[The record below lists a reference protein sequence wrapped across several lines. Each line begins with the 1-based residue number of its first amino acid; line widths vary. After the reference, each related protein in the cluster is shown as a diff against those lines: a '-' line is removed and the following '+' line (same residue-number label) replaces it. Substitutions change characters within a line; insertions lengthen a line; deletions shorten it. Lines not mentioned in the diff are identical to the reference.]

1 MIMMVLNKKKL
12 KKIFIGILV
21 IILAILGFLFV
32 NRNNDKPTLNMFY
45 KASEPYYNGNKT
57 NSGRVAISCN
67 VDLGWESE
75 YIEKI
80 LKVLDEKKAK
90 ITFAVTGRWAEENPE
105 FLLEIQKKG
114 HEIANHGYKHLDY
127 GTLDY
132 DKNYEQIKTSKK
144 IIDEII
150 KTETKFFQAPGGSFN
165 KDTVKAAI
173 DLGYIPYKWD
183 IDTIDWKNRQEPE
196 VIIERVKSKDMKDS
210 SIILMHPTHA
220 SAEGIDDIIEII
232 ESKGLKPGKLSD
244 VFDVKKTI

>member
-1 MIMMVLNKKKL
+1 MIMMVLNKKKV
-12 KKIFIGILV
+12 KKILIISLVIVLAIIGI
-21 IILAILGFLFV
+21 IFMSKKGT
-32 NRNNDKPTLNMFY
+32 KPTINMFY
-45 KASEPYYNGNKT
+45 KAEEPYYNGTK
-57 NSGRVAISCN
+57 SGSGHVAISCN

-80 LKVLDEKKAK
+80 LKVLDEKNAK

-127 GTLDY
+127 ATLNY
-132 DKNYEQIKTSKK
+132 DKNYEQIKTSK
-144 IIDEII
+144 EII
-150 KTETKFFQAPGGSFN
+150 ENIIKKETKFFQAPGGSFN

-173 DLGYIPYKWD
+173 DLGYTPYKWD

-196 VIIERVKSKDMKDS
+196 VIINRVKSKDMKDS

-220 SAEGIDDIIEII
+220 SAEGIDDIIGII
-232 ESKGLKPGKLSD
+232 ESKNLKPGKLSD
-244 VFDVKKTI
+244 VFEL

>member
-12 KKIFIGILV
+12 KKIFAIILV
-21 IILAILGFLFV
+21 IILAIAGVVFM
-32 NRNNDKPTLNMFY
+32 NKEDTTPTWNLFY
-45 KASEPYYNGNKT
+45 KADKPYHNGTKL
-57 NSGRVAISCN
+57 NSGHVAISCN

-90 ITFAVTGRWAEENPE
+90 ITFAVTGRWAEENSE
-105 FLLEIQKKG
+105 FLLEIKEKG

-132 DKNYEQIKTSKK
+132 DKNYEQIKTSKE
-144 IIDEII
+144 IIENII

-165 KDTVKAAI
+165 KDTVKASM

-183 IDTIDWKNRQEPE
+183 VDTIDWKNRQEPE

-232 ESKGLKPGKLSD
+232 EGKNLKPGKLSD
-244 VFDVKKTI
+244 VFDL

>member
-1 MIMMVLNKKKL
+1 MIMMVLNKKKV
-12 KKIFIGILV
+12 KKILTISLVIVLAIIGI
-21 IILAILGFLFV
+21 IFMSKKGTT
-32 NRNNDKPTLNMFY
+32 PTINMFY
-45 KASEPYYNGNKT
+45 KAEEPYYNVTKS
-57 NSGRVAISCN
+57 NSCHVEISCN

-80 LKVLDEKKAK
+80 LKVLDEKNAK

-127 GTLDY
+127 ATLNY
-132 DKNYEQIKTSKK
+132 DKNYEQIKTSK
-144 IIDEII
+144 EII
-150 KTETKFFQAPGGSFN
+150 ENIIKKETKFFQAPGGSFN

-173 DLGYIPYKWD
+173 DLGYTPYKWD

-196 VIIERVKSKDMKDS
+196 VIINRVKSKDMKDS

-220 SAEGIDDIIEII
+220 SAEGIDDIIGII
-232 ESKGLKPGKLSD
+232 ESKNLKPGKLSD
-244 VFDVKKTI
+244 VFEL